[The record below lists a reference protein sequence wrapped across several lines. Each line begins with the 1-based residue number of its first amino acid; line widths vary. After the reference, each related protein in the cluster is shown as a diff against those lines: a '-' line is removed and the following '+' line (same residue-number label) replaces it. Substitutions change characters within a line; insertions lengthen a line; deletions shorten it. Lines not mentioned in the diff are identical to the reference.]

1 MDFRLISI
9 VIFLLLPSL
18 GLAQKLLKPQNWE
31 QALAA
36 AEEGATLKL
45 AAGTFVID
53 KKIVLDKALKIIG
66 KGTEK
71 THIQSNSPIG
81 FEIRKGDFLIKDL
94 SISAPKYGVDIKQ
107 SSVEPSRFAN
117 VRFCQSQNGIGIAG
131 ENVHFQNCQ
140 FEENEVLGAYVYGGE
155 LAKTPRNLMN
165 ITFEA
170 CHWANNAANAD
181 VNDHAGSIKIIPN
194 CAGVYIRNCRIL
206 DSKGIWFD
214 GCHGGHIIENNYVR
228 TKDIALHI
236 ELSGHMDS
244 RQSFVRN
251 NTLISETKQGFYISA
266 SSHVVAEHNL
276 IIGPRGID
284 MAGLPRAN
292 RYLDG
297 IQYETM
303 TGNQIRYNVVFTSI
317 GHINQQPEAHA
328 QRIAEKDGLDISQ
341 PMIFDNLVEH
351 NFVEDLL
358 SYGKIDI
365 PPQYGLEN

>member
-1 MDFRLISI
+1 MDFRLVSFLI
-9 VIFLLLPSL
+9 LLLFPAF
-18 GLAQKLLKPQNWE
+18 GHAQKLLKPDNWQ
-31 QALAA
+31 QAIAA
-36 AEEGATLKL
+36 AAEGATLEL
-45 AAGTFVID
+45 AAGTFLLEE
-53 KKIVLDKALKIIG
+53 KMVLDKALTIIG
-66 KGTEK
+66 KGPEK
-71 THIQSNSPIG
+71 TLIQSKGQIG
-81 FEIRKGDFLIKDL
+81 FEIRKGNFLIKDL
-94 SISAPKYGVDIKQ
+94 SISAQKYGVDIKQ
-107 SSVEPSRFAN
+107 SSVEPSRFEN
-117 VRFCQSQNGIGIAG
+117 VLFCQSQNGAGIAG
-131 ENVHFQNCQ
+131 ENVHFQSCR

-165 ITFEA
+165 ITFED
-170 CHWANNAANAD
+170 CSWTNNAANAD

-214 GCHGGHIIENNYVR
+214 GCHGGHIIENNYVK

-303 TGNQIRYNVVFTSI
+303 TGNQIRYNAVFTSI
-317 GHINQQPEAHA
+317 GHINQQPESHA

-365 PPQYGLEN
+365 PAQYGLEK